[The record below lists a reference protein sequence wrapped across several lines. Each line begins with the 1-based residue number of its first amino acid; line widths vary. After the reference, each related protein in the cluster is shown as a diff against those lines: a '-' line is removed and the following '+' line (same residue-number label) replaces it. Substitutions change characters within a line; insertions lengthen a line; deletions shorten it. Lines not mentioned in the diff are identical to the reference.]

1 MGPWVMHV
9 YYVNTFRTLG
19 QTPIAIARYPMQSVF
34 GKRRISKKV
43 WRIYVYINH
52 QDGKVVHG
60 QRGHP

>member
-43 WRIYVYINH
+43 WRT
-52 QDGKVVHG
+52 
-60 QRGHP
+60 